1 MTNTFT
7 AEQFATTSKA
17 NIKALETLTG
27 NAFGGMEKLLELNLA
42 ASKAMMSDSFGS
54 IKAILGA
61 KDPQEAMALQ
71 TAMFQ
76 PLAEKSVAY
85 SRHVI
90 AITTESGAEFTKALE
105 VKMAET
111 QDGFGSLVDSLAKNA
126 PAGSETAVAFL
137 KTTMAASQNAIASAK
152 TSAKKAAEAV
162 QANLT
167 AVSDQAIKAS
177 TSAYKKA

>member
-61 KDPQEAMALQ
+61 KDPQEAMALH

-90 AITTESGAEFTKALE
+90 AITTESGAEFAKAFE
-105 VKMAET
+105 AKMAET
-111 QDGFGSLVDSLAKNA
+111 QDGFGSLVDSLAKNGLQTVHQSPDEFA
-126 PAGSETAVAFL
+126 RLLRQDFQRWQVIAKATGFTA
-137 KTTMAASQNAIASAK
+137 
-152 TSAKKAAEAV
+152 E
-162 QANLT
+162 
-167 AVSDQAIKAS
+167 D
-177 TSAYKKA
+177 